1 MTAREARNRRRAIE
15 RKEAKEARKLAKAA
29 ETEIGFVLE
38 PNAGFML
45 YESSNEAAGGGAP
58 WAEPN
63 PGFVSHRA
71 EINRQNAQHS
81 TGPRSPEGRLASS
94 RNSLKHGLSTG
105 QIIVPGEDSAAFESL
120 RHALLQEHQPTN
132 ATEELLVVEMAQSYW
147 LAQRA
152 IRLQNDCF
160 TENGVDEK
168 RLALF
173 LRYYTTHDRA
183 FHKSLNTLL
192 RIKQNRAREQAEAS
206 RLKQSRAREQAKS
219 NSGFVSQPAP
229 QSSPNGSGD
238 PIKRAES
245 TPPLIENLAAEAA

>member
-15 RKEAKEARKLAKAA
+15 RKEAKQARKLAKAA
-29 ETEIGFVLE
+29 ETEIDFAFD
-38 PNAGFML
+38 PNGTASVS
-45 YESSNEAAGGGAP
+45 ESIA
-58 WAEPN
+58 
-63 PGFVSHRA
+63 GFVSHRA

-105 QIIVPGEDSAAFESL
+105 QIIVPGEDPAGFESL
-120 RHALLQEHQPTN
+120 RDTLMQEHQPAN
-132 ATEELLVVEMAQSYW
+132 ATEELLIVEMAQSYW

-160 TENGVDEK
+160 AENGVDEK

-192 RIKQNRAREQAEAS
+192 R
-206 RLKQSRAREQAKS
+206 LKQSRGTLQVREQAVVTP
-219 NSGFVSQPAP
+219 GFVSQSAP
-229 QSSPNGSGD
+229 QSPANSSKD
-238 PIKRAES
+238 PSKPTES
-245 TPPLIENLAAEAA
+245 TPPLIENIAAEAA